1 MKKRTMVLMTVV
13 GLIFLLGGLLLYG
26 LGSHELVPVPRPDLL
41 LLGTSLIGIFLIVSG
56 ACELFCKKTR
66 EMEIEEKDE
75 RNVAISN
82 AAMASGF
89 KVMSVAVA
97 VSVVILIFT
106 GYLQAVP
113 CFILIGAYFIGQIV
127 FIARL
132 CQLNK
137 KM

>member
-1 MKKRTMVLMTVV
+1 
-13 GLIFLLGGLLLYG
+13 
-26 LGSHELVPVPRPDLL
+26 
-41 LLGTSLIGIFLIVSG
+41 
-56 ACELFCKKTR
+56 
-66 EMEIEEKDE
+66 MEIEEKDE